1 MLSKCDPTVCSTS
14 FQKTPHPHA
23 FHPCA
28 YACWCLCKQ
37 FMALKITSSSEWMFC
52 IAEPKWKQVNCEN
65 CLQDTCA
72 LKHIGYTLGKLKD
85 FSANPPSVEG
95 LLMKCWGKVWYL
107 RWNLW
112 MGKMKS
118 KNLGRRQLTC
128 YSEGQLK
135 LSYISFPCPKGKK
148 TVKISQFWLSLPTHR
163 KDYLSCGP
171 SQPVLQKWVYSVLH
185 FPLSIFSIGFHKN
198 KKKKK
203 QQILI
208 SVHRILLQL
217 PERFQICDVKFWLK
231 ANMSVDVNLRHM
243 FMFVLLGS
251 LSFSCIPKVTEA
263 TTGVEKHFHL
273 LPLVLF

>member
-1 MLSKCDPTVCSTS
+1 MVAQILCLCCCAWFRKTEDKWNKHDCFHSVTGVATSKIVSWKCWVNVTLLCVVHL
-14 FQKTPHPHA
+14 FRKPHIHA

-28 YACWCLCKQ
+28 YTCWCLCKQ
-37 FMALKITSSSEWMFC
+37 FMALKITSSLERMFC
-52 IAEPKWKQVNCEN
+52 IAEPKWKQVNCGN

-85 FSANPPSVEG
+85 FSANLPSVEG

-148 TVKISQFWLSLPTHR
+148 TVKISQFWLSLPTHQ

-185 FPLSIFSIGFHKN
+185 FPLSIFSIGLHKKKTKTKN
-198 KKKKK
+198 K
-203 QQILI
+203 
-208 SVHRILLQL
+208 
-217 PERFQICDVKFWLK
+217 
-231 ANMSVDVNLRHM
+231 
-243 FMFVLLGS
+243 
-251 LSFSCIPKVTEA
+251 LS
-263 TTGVEKHFHL
+263 
-273 LPLVLF
+273 